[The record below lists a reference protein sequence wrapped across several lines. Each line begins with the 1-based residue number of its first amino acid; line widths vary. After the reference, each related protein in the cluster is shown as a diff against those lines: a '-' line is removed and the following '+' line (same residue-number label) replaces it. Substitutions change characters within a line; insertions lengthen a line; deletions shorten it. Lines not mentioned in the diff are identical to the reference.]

1 MVQGALLGGPEQAG
15 RVAAK
20 DEEGGIDVP

>member
-1 MVQGALLGGPEQAG
+1 MVQVALLGGPEQAG